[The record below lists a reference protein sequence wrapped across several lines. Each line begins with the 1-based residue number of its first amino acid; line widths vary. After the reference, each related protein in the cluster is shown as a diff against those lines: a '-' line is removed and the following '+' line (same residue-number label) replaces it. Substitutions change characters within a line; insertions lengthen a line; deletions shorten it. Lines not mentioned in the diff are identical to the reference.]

1 MNRPISVP
9 DHDTFSDRETANVR
23 DHLDTL
29 RGPFRITVHVE
40 PVALSPPHLWPS
52 KEKQGLEL
60 TFYMTCNGH
69 FR

>member
-40 PVALSPPHLWPS
+40 
-52 KEKQGLEL
+52 GLEP
-60 TFYMTCNGH
+60 TFYMICSGY
-69 FR
+69 FRREEVATFDDCIQLTL